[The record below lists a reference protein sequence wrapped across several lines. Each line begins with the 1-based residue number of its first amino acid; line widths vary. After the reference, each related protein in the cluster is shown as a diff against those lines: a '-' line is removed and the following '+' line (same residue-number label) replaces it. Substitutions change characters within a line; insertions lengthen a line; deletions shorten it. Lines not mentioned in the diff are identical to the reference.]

1 MFSVGDVTMNTEKLE
16 QACTRIFKN
25 RSIVRYKYI
34 LINSELIFELPVIAS
49 ELDIQYCTFLTV
61 ADGSEVWLEE
71 IVKNK
76 KPYFDF

>member
-1 MFSVGDVTMNTEKLE
+1 MMNTQKLME
-16 QACTRIFKN
+16 ACTRIFEN

-34 LINSELIFELPVIAS
+34 LINPELIFELPVIAS

-61 ADGSEVWLEE
+61 DDGSKVWFEE

-76 KPYFDF
+76 KPYFIFQELLK

>member
-1 MFSVGDVTMNTEKLE
+1 MNTQQLAE
-16 QACTRIFKN
+16 ACTRIFKN

-34 LINSELIFELPVIAS
+34 LINPELIFELPAISS

-61 ADGSEVWLEE
+61 DDGSEVWLEE

-76 KPYFDF
+76 SLILFFRRMSNGN